1 MAAVLAVVAAWLS
14 AGRPAPAGAVVCR
27 DHALLLG
34 EVSWVLRWE
43 PRVAAGFRRALRLAR
58 AAFFEAVCR
67 ARVLAA
73 VRAERAWASAAGL
86 DNDVEIGRL
95 RDELDVR
102 GAELDLALV
111 EVAERDATI
120 AGLRRRLAGL
130 VPPAVRRRLE

>member
-14 AGRPAPAGAVVCR
+14 AGQPAPAGAVVCR

-86 DNDVEIGRL
+86 DNDVEVARL
-95 RDELDVR
+95 RGEL
-102 GAELDLALV
+102 
-111 EVAERDATI
+111 AERSLEVDVLQVELADLQRRL
-120 AGLRRRLAGL
+120 APPVRWRRESPPVRRRRLK
-130 VPPAVRRRLE
+130 